1 MGPCGCKES
10 DDDDDDD
17 DDDLEEI
24 NRYRIVLRRLSNME
38 VMVGRMIESRI
49 S

>member
-1 MGPCGCKES
+1 MGPCGCMDEEEEEE
-10 DDDDDDD
+10 DDDDD
-17 DDDLEEI
+17 ER
-24 NRYRIVLRRLSNME
+24 NRYRIVLRRLSNRE